1 VHEPEELTE
10 AQQGELHTDLVELQR
25 TLKEQLVAEQAASQ
39 PVELDQSAVGR
50 LTRMAA
56 MQVQEM
62 SKANVRS
69 LELRLG
75 QVAQALR
82 SADEQEYGYCRRC
95 EEPVGYRRLK
105 ARPETPFCLAC
116 QGEIERR

>member
-10 AQQGELHTDLVELQR
+10 DELAELHADLVELQR
-25 TLKEQLVAEQAASQ
+25 TLQVQLVAEQAASQ
-39 PVELDQSAVGR
+39 PVTLDQSAVGR
-50 LTRMAA
+50 LTRMDA

-69 LELRLG
+69 LELRLA

-82 SADEQEYGYCRRC
+82 LADEDEYGFCRRC

-105 ARPETPFCLAC
+105 ARPESPFCLAC
-116 QGEIERR
+116 QGQLESR